1 MKRILLIMFINL
13 LLLQFAYADSSEKKI
28 YITNNINPHPP
39 VIDGKLDDPVWEKVE
54 WGDDFIQR
62 SPYEGKEPSQRTTF
76 KILYDDRNIYIAVRA
91 FDKEPERI
99 ERRMSRRD
107 DLEGDSVEIHLDS
120 YFDHRTAFGFMVNAA
135 GVKGDFVISS
145 DGDNWDDTWD
155 PIWYVE
161 TDTDELGWTAEM
173 RIPLSQL
180 RFGKKVNQI
189 WGLQVE
195 RSIFRKEETSQWQLI
210 PQKASG
216 WVHLFGELHGI
227 KGIKAQ
233 KQVELTPYT
242 VGKTQMFKREEGNPF
257 ATGSLN
263 SLYGGLD
270 GKMGLTSDLTLDF
283 TINPDFGQVEAD
295 PSVVNLTAFETYYS
309 EKRPFFIEGR
319 NILNFQIMGGD
330 GDFSRD
336 NLFYSRRIGRSPQN
350 CPDTEE
356 DEYLDIPDNTTILG
370 AFKITGKTKNG
381 ISIGVI
387 DSVTAKENAS
397 ISYFEENRVQAAEPL
412 TNYFGLRIQKDY
424 NKGNT
429 IFGGMVTAT
438 NRSIKNEELN
448 FLHDAAYAGGFDFI
462 HHWKD
467 KTYYFSL
474 KTIFSHVRGS
484 KEAILGTQESS
495 VRYFQRPDTDHVR
508 VDPNRT
514 SLSGHGGTLNFGKG
528 GSAGFRFSTGVTWR
542 SPGLELNDMGYLR
555 RADAIMQWIWANYR
569 ISEPF
574 SIFRQ
579 LSFNFNSWVGWD
591 FGGEQIFKGGN
602 AGTWGQFKNYWSI
615 SLGMNRQ
622 GSGLY
627 TSALRGGSALRTP
640 GGWNGWIHINSDS
653 RKKLRYF
660 VGSYF
665 YYEDQSDSRVN
676 GFDIGA
682 TYRPTKALSLSVS
695 PSYEYNQDELQ
706 YVTTLD
712 LDAGEKYIFAGINQK
727 ILGVTCRLNFSLSPD
742 LSIQFYGQP
751 FISAGKYSGF
761 KQITDSRAEEYQD
774 RFHRFTEEEMDYD
787 PDEEE
792 YYVDE
797 SLDGDVDYTFEDP
810 DFNFLQFRMNLVVR
824 WEYIPGSTLYL
835 VWSQGRTGTLSA
847 GDFSLGEGI
856 RDLFSFHPHNVFLIK
871 FSYCFQL

>member
-1 MKRILLIMFINL
+1 
-13 LLLQFAYADSSEKKI
+13 
-28 YITNNINPHPP
+28 
-39 VIDGKLDDPVWEKVE
+39 
-54 WGDDFIQR
+54 
-62 SPYEGKEPSQRTTF
+62 
-76 KILYDDRNIYIAVRA
+76 
-91 FDKEPERI
+91 
-99 ERRMSRRD
+99 
-107 DLEGDSVEIHLDS
+107 
-120 YFDHRTAFGFMVNAA
+120 
-135 GVKGDFVISS
+135 
-145 DGDNWDDTWD
+145 
-155 PIWYVE
+155 
-161 TDTDELGWTAEM
+161 
-173 RIPLSQL
+173 
-180 RFGKKVNQI
+180 
-189 WGLQVE
+189 
-195 RSIFRKEETSQWQLI
+195 
-210 PQKASG
+210 
-216 WVHLFGELHGI
+216 
-227 KGIKAQ
+227 
-233 KQVELTPYT
+233 
-242 VGKTQMFKREEGNPF
+242 
-257 ATGSLN
+257 
-263 SLYGGLD
+263 
-270 GKMGLTSDLTLDF
+270 
-283 TINPDFGQVEAD
+283 
-295 PSVVNLTAFETYYS
+295 
-309 EKRPFFIEGR
+309 
-319 NILNFQIMGGD
+319 
-330 GDFSRD
+330 
-336 NLFYSRRIGRSPQN
+336 
-350 CPDTEE
+350 
-356 DEYLDIPDNTTILG
+356 
-370 AFKITGKTKNG
+370 
-381 ISIGVI
+381 
-387 DSVTAKENAS
+387 
-397 ISYFEENRVQAAEPL
+397 
-412 TNYFGLRIQKDY
+412 
-424 NKGNT
+424 
-429 IFGGMVTAT
+429 
-438 NRSIKNEELN
+438 
-448 FLHDAAYAGGFDFI
+448 
-462 HHWKD
+462 
-467 KTYYFSL
+467 
-474 KTIFSHVRGS
+474 
-484 KEAILGTQESS
+484 
-495 VRYFQRPDTDHVR
+495 
-508 VDPNRT
+508 
-514 SLSGHGGTLNFGKG
+514 
-528 GSAGFRFSTGVTWR
+528 
-542 SPGLELNDMGYLR
+542 MGYLR
-555 RADAIMQWIWANYR
+555 RADAILQWIWANYR

-640 GGWNGWIHINSDS
+640 GGWNGWVFINSDS

-676 GFDIGA
+676 GFEIGA